1 MLGEPKQEAKL
12 SNNAMIEEED
22 SAWAGSDYM
31 AMAGISH
38 VEMMRQAHSLGFVAV
53 PGPEQVEDEGSM
65 YPPGMV
71 ELLQSMGFI
80 MEQLVKA

>member
-1 MLGEPKQEAKL
+1 
-12 SNNAMIEEED
+12 MIEEED

-31 AMAGISH
+31 AMTGISH
-38 VEMMRQAHSLGFVAV
+38 VEMMQQAHSLGFVVV
-53 PGPEQVEDEGSM
+53 PGPEHVEDEDSM